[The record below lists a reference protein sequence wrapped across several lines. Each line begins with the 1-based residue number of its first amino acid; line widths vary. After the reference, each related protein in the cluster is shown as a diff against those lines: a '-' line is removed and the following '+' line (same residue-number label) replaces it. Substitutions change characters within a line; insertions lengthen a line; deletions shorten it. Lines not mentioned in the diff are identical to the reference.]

1 MSAGGIRQPDGAQ
14 ADPQVLSA
22 ARRWSGL
29 STVVLMSLLMI
40 FFLNHQWKRT
50 GFFTS
55 KFGPAEMAA
64 LYLPILISVV
74 PPILRAIYAR
84 LDPARLVEAVSDLA
98 LAMGSIYLWNTFPF
112 NFAHLGDIFP
122 PALHFAFA
130 WLDNNV
136 ARVILILQ
144 IVIGILSGIASLVAY
159 FSNRKPETVK

>member
-1 MSAGGIRQPDGAQ
+1 MTADGTNQADGAQ

-29 STVVLMSLLMI
+29 YTVVLMSLLLI
-40 FFLNHQWKRT
+40 FFLYHQWKRT
-50 GFFTS
+50 GFFTD

-64 LYLPILISVV
+64 LYLPIAISVA
-74 PPILRAIYAR
+74 PPILRAIHGR
-84 LDPARLVEAVSDLA
+84 LDPARLVEAASDLA

-122 PALHFAFA
+122 PAMHFAFA

-136 ARVILILQ
+136 GRVILILQ
-144 IVIGILSGIASLVAY
+144 VVIGVLSGIATLMSY
-159 FSNRKPETVK
+159 FSNRKQKT